1 MYEQGRAKQ
10 KLRTQGSGLVGERVD
25 WGDAQVR
32 GGDSGVMED
41 AGEGVGRIGVTHLL
55 PKRTGGLKLASGG
68 HGTDPPPNRV
78 GYSVDRRNPLACLN
92 LPV

>member
-10 KLRTQGSGLVGERVD
+10 KLRTQGSGMVGGRVD

-55 PKRTGGLKLASGG
+55 PKRTGGG
-68 HGTDPPPNRV
+68 HCPLEGMGPTLRQTVLGTPWID
-78 GYSVDRRNPLACLN
+78 ATH
-92 LPV
+92 